1 MNSAPKLAPRPT
13 AAKPGN
19 SNLGPVHPFS
29 WRLRHAANTA
39 LLRIRNAL
47 RPRPSVDKDRRLIL
61 DFIAASHV
69 TVLEI
74 GAGDRAVI
82 QQHSPSRVDVLKLDA
97 AGRELFV
104 LRDAASLLERPDA
117 PVVLYGNADLTSNFG
132 YHPVETMWLLQRYG
146 YRFFMVGASGRIT
159 PLPGS
164 PPRDTMLIAA
174 KPGHP
179 LYPSLA
185 GRDR

>member
-1 MNSAPKLAPRPT
+1 MTPPTRPT
-13 AAKPGN
+13 AAKPG
-19 SNLGPVHPFS
+19 SASLGPVQPLS
-29 WRLRHAANTA
+29 WRLRHAAKTA
-39 LLRIRNAL
+39 LLTIRNFL
-47 RPRPSVDKDRRLIL
+47 RPRPSESKDRRVLL
-61 DFIAASHV
+61 DFIAASHM

-74 GAGDRAVI
+74 GAGDGASIQHHSTYRAN
-82 QQHSPSRVDVLKLDA
+82 VLKVDA

-174 KPGHP
+174 KPSHP
-179 LYPSLA
+179 LYPSLM

>member
-1 MNSAPKLAPRPT
+1 MIPLARPT
-13 AAKPGN
+13 AAKPE
-19 SNLGPVHPFS
+19 SASLGPVQPLS
-29 WRLRHAANTA
+29 WRLRHAAKTA
-39 LLRIRNAL
+39 LLRVRNSVL
-47 RPRPSVDKDRRLIL
+47 RRPSAVKDRRLIL
-61 DFIAASHV
+61 DFIAASHM

-74 GAGDRAVI
+74 GAGDGNSI
-82 QQHSPSRVDVLKLDA
+82 QQRSTSCVDLLKVDA

-104 LRDAASLLERPDA
+104 IRDAASLLERHDA

-174 KPGHP
+174 KPSHP
-179 LYPSLA
+179 LYPSLE
-185 GRDR
+185 GRPR